1 MPGND
6 AEELLPVTASEKVI
20 KTTITQA
27 ASPVTREDMGT
38 AYKAAIPGAT
48 VMSNPRL
55 RLIEMPQSRVALRST
70 NMGADAV
77 DQESVK

>member
-1 MPGND
+1 MSDND
-6 AEELLPVTASEKVI
+6 AEELLPVVLFDKAI

-48 VMSNPRL
+48 VMSN
-55 RLIEMPQSRVALRST
+55 SR
-70 NMGADAV
+70 M
-77 DQESVK
+77 